1 MDLRKF
7 FGDDRYAQLSA
18 VELVEADDG
27 HALATMLVGDDHL
40 NASGFCQGG
49 AIYTLADFAAA
60 AAMASCGQLGVTLT
74 ATFSYLRPV
83 ERGVVT
89 AIAHVVHNHRRVPQV
104 KVEVYD
110 AKKRLMAVMEVTG
123 YRKGE

>member
-1 MDLRKF
+1 
-7 FGDDRYAQLSA
+7 
-18 VELVEADDG
+18 
-27 HALATMLVGDDHL
+27 
-40 NASGFCQGG
+40 
-49 AIYTLADFAAA
+49 
-60 AAMASCGQLGVTLT
+60 MASCGQLGVTLT
-74 ATFSYLRPV
+74 ATVSYLRPV